1 MNNVIG
7 QIERAIDMTGVI
19 VGSITVDQWQRR
31 TPCDGWDVHTTLNH
45 VVGGMH
51 IFAAELN
58 GTDPGGKHEDDWLG
72 TDPAAA
78 YRTAAAIDQAAWR
91 RPDVL
96 NSTVQISLGALPG
109 RMAAVIHLTEL
120 TVHGADLAT
129 GTDQEH
135 LVDQE
140 LCAELLVTMQAMG
153 MDAYRVPGMFGPE
166 LTAPHDAP
174 THRRLLAY
182 LGRDLQHVSPAG

>member
-1 MNNVIG
+1 MNDVIS
-7 QIERAIDMTGVI
+7 QIERAIDMTGTI
-19 VGSITVDQWQRR
+19 VGSITTDQWQCP
-31 TPCDGWDVHTTLNH
+31 TPCDGWAVHTTLNH

-58 GTDPGGKHEDDWLG
+58 GTDPGGEHEDDWLG

-78 YRTAAAIDQAAWR
+78 YRTAAEIDRAAWR
-91 RPDVL
+91 HPDAM
-96 NSTVQISLGALPG
+96 NSTVHISLGALPAQ
-109 RMAAVIHLTEL
+109 MAAVIHLTEL

-129 GTDQEH
+129 ATDLEH
-135 LVDQE
+135 LVDQK
-140 LCAELLVTMQAMG
+140 LCAELLATMRTMG

-166 LTAPHDAP
+166 VTSPHDAP

-182 LGRDLQHVSPAG
+182 LGRDLQH